1 MVLLTMLLMLV
12 TMTKLTKLYILAR
25 SFGAESSSVQAN
37 CITWPTWIPASW
49 DVERFIS
56 SGQVLSKRLLLSG
69 QIWFQRLVSS
79 SNLLSSLNGK
89 THIVFMWSEVDV
101 LELFGHT
108 KKTIIIFFFVFLW
121 YLFKQTISLFIMNFP
136 CDSDSAKG
144 FALLQLGVG
153 RTLSDS
159 NRCLNFAK
167 KNDSI

>member
-1 MVLLTMLLMLV
+1 MLLMLV

-56 SGQVLSKRLLLSG
+56 SGQVLFKRLLSSG

-101 LELFGHT
+101 LKLFGLKK
-108 KKTIIIFFFVFLW
+108 KKTIIIL
-121 YLFKQTISLFIMNFP
+121 ISLFIVNFP